1 MSRVTELLHQIEQW
15 VERYNPA
22 EYHKIDLA
30 PGLSI
35 EQIQSYFKGLPYTL
49 PTEIVELYQWHNGC
63 SFGSLF
69 PSPEGMYGD
78 QEFDSLAIGL
88 GTGEDWETEYCPGRH
103 FLWLFAV
110 EDIYYWTVLPE
121 TPQELAPIYSSS
133 DEPDF
138 ATASPDYPSLTAFLE
153 ENISRL
159 KFVWKIN

>member
-1 MSRVTELLHQIEQW
+1 
-15 VERYNPA
+15 
-22 EYHKIDLA
+22 
-30 PGLSI
+30 
-35 EQIQSYFKGLPYTL
+35 
-49 PTEIVELYQWHNGC
+49 
-63 SFGSLF
+63 
-69 PSPEGMYGD
+69 MYGD
-78 QEFDSLAIGL
+78 REFDSLAIGL

-103 FLWLFAV
+103 LLWLFAV

-153 ENISRL
+153 ENISLL